1 MAQSSI
7 GISKCGGEVSVDH
20 SKNITIKGFLFTNLL
35 RLVSKTWRVHI
46 EGKVFLDQYYETGKP
61 CFIGFWHGKYVPI
74 FPLLE
79 GYEAC
84 IITSLSTRGNVIGE
98 ICRSFGYK
106 NAQIPDEPRL
116 DAFRQLLHELKAV
129 QVYGTSLD
137 GPLGPYHQTKHGL
150 IRLSGMLGSDL
161 LPVTVYNSRHL
172 TASKRWDKLEIPLPF
187 SRLCVIFGDP
197 ISIPSHV
204 TRIELQTLSERIGH
218 ELDEL
223 QIQAKTA
230 LWRKKHA

>member
-1 MAQSSI
+1 M
-7 GISKCGGEVSVDH
+7 DH
-20 SKNITIKGFLFTNLL
+20 SKNLTIKGFLFASLL
-35 RLVSKTWRVHI
+35 RLVRKTWRVHI
-46 EGKVFLDQYYETGKP
+46 EGKAFLDQYYETGKP
-61 CFIGFWHGKYVPI
+61 CLLGFWHGKYVPI

-84 IITSLSTRGNVIGE
+84 VITSLSTRGSIIGE

-116 DAFRQLLHELKAV
+116 DAFRKLLHELKTI
-129 QVYGTSLD
+129 QVCGTALD

-150 IRLSGMLGSDL
+150 IRLAGMLGSDL

-172 TASKRWDKLEIPLPF
+172 TASNRWDKLEIPLPF
-187 SRLCVIFGDP
+187 SRLCVIFGEP
-197 ISIPSHV
+197 ISIPTHA
-204 TRIELQTLSERIGH
+204 TRIELQTLSERINQ

-223 QIQAKTA
+223 QIRAETIHR
-230 LWRKKHA
+230 RKEHA